1 MSKILDKIIKVT
13 ARIKEINLLVNNL
26 NLKMDQKIKV

>member
-1 MSKILDKIIKVT
+1 MSKILDKIIRVT

>member
-13 ARIKEINLLVNNL
+13 ARIKEINLLVKNL
-26 NLKMDQKIKV
+26 NLVMDHKIKV